1 MSSLAVHPDLA
12 AVETLFR
19 ALSTELS
26 VQRLAKIVHEN
37 ARLRDE
43 NEALVKANT
52 GTTISVHRLL
62 GDLNSV
68 TAQLKEKETELKRL
82 GQEKRGIDA
91 ELTATKTK
99 TLASVKTAADLEA
112 KFKKQEG
119 EIKDQ
124 LKVKSDELER
134 VNEFS
139 TDLKLVDDN
148 EKEM

>member
-43 NEALVKANT
+43 NEALVKENT
-52 GTTISVHRLL
+52 GIDLSVRRLH
-62 GDLNSV
+62 GDLDSV
-68 TAQLKEKETELKRL
+68 TLQLKVKESELKKIV
-82 GQEKRGIDA
+82 QEKQRVDA
-91 ELTATKTK
+91 DLTATKTK
-99 TLASVKTAADLEA
+99 AQESTKMAEGLDA

-134 VNEFS
+134 LNEFR
-139 TDLKLVDDN
+139 TNLKLVDDN